1 MRTILAD
8 LIYAIAIGIIA
19 GLIPV
24 YLGLLPLPLFRKL
37 SSSKRSILIS
47 FSIGILLFLFVDVT
61 KEAFNLVDKIS
72 TFSGPPLFA
81 LGLSLGLLGPAF
93 FSHSRRR
100 QREKAGP
107 DSEDSLGREG
117 MFFTAYMI
125 AIGIG
130 LHNFGEGLAL
140 GAAYAAGNLAL
151 TGVLVLGFALHNGT
165 EGMGIGGP
173 IAHLP
178 VHGREMALMGLL
190 AGFPTVLGSVVG
202 SLAYSALLGVLM
214 FAAAGGAI
222 LYVIV
227 ELARISYSPRSA
239 FLGVWAGILLMYFTE
254 LLLSV

>member
-1 MRTILAD
+1 MVD
-8 LIYAIAIGIIA
+8 LIYAIFIGLIA

-24 YLGLLPLPLFRKL
+24 YIGLLPITLLRRL
-37 SSSKRSILIS
+37 SSARRSLLIS

-61 KEAFNLVDKIS
+61 KEAFDLINKNASLA
-72 TFSGPPLFA
+72 GPLLFA
-81 LGLSLGLLGPAF
+81 VGFSLGLLGPAF
-93 FSHSRRR
+93 FSHSRRE
-100 QREKAGP
+100 QRKNANLIQQGAG
-107 DSEDSLGREG
+107 SEG

-125 AIGIG
+125 AMGIG

-140 GAAYAAGNLAL
+140 GAAYAANNLAL

-178 VHGREMALMGLL
+178 VHGRQMILMGLL
-190 AGFPTVLGSVVG
+190 AGFPTILGSVVG
-202 SLAYSALLGVLM
+202 SLVYSPLLGALL

-222 LYVIV
+222 LYVVV

>member
-1 MRTILAD
+1 MID
-8 LIYAIAIGIIA
+8 LIYAIFIGLIA

-24 YLGLLPLPLFRKL
+24 YLGLLPLPLFRRL
-37 SSSKRSILIS
+37 SSARRSVLIS
-47 FSIGILLFLFVDVT
+47 FSIGILLFLFVDVNR
-61 KEAFNLVDKIS
+61 EAFVLANQVSNLA
-72 TFSGPPLFA
+72 GPGLFA
-81 LGLSLGLLGPAF
+81 LGFSLGLLGPAF

-100 QREKAGP
+100 QRENTATGRSSPAG
-107 DSEDSLGREG
+107 SEG

-125 AIGIG
+125 AMGIG

-140 GAAYAAGNLAL
+140 GAAYAAGKIAL

-173 IAHLP
+173 IANLP
-178 VHGREMALMGLL
+178 VRGRQMVLMGLL

-202 SLAYSALLGVLM
+202 SLVYSPLLGALL

-222 LYVIV
+222 LYVVV

-254 LLLSV
+254 LLLSA